1 MPAALAK
8 SARGKRLRIL
18 VIDVGGNHELTIAVV
33 EQAVGDI
40 GRNMREAAGGG
51 GSIWIE
57 CHRSF
62 PVYPAE

>member
-1 MPAALAK
+1 M
-8 SARGKRLRIL
+8 GL
-18 VIDVGGNHELTIAVV
+18 VQTPGGWIGTLLPTQLIERLTIAVV
-33 EQAVGDI
+33 EQAVDDI

-51 GSIWIE
+51 RSIWIE

>member
-1 MPAALAK
+1 MGLVQTP
-8 SARGKRLRIL
+8 RGWIGTLLPTQLIER
-18 VIDVGGNHELTIAVV
+18 LTIAVV
-33 EQAVGDI
+33 EQAVDDI